1 MKKKILIIAV
11 IVLAIVAAI
20 CTAIVISN
28 NDNNK
33 SGKLKSV
40 SDVKTMFN
48 SIYEDLGDELP
59 SLETESVDASDE
71 TLVTT
76 YTGLKSNKYVDELIV
91 SEPFINA
98 QAYSAVVVIAKD
110 GANIEDMKKEML
122 DNINMNKWVCV
133 SAGKLYITNNGN
145 VIFLIMANDD
155 WAKPVYEEFKK
166 YVDNK
171 VGKELEKTNELQD
184 IELPPE
190 MIVE

>member
-1 MKKKILIIAV
+1 MKKKILIVAA

-59 SLETESVDASDE
+59 SLETESIDANDE
-71 TLVTT
+71 NLVTA
-76 YTGLKSNKYVDELIV
+76 YTGLKSNKYVAELIV

-122 DNINMNKWVCV
+122 DNIDMNKWVCV
-133 SAGKLYITNNGN
+133 SAGKLYITNSGN
-145 VIFLIMANDD
+145 VIFLIMSDDD
-155 WAKPVYEEFKK
+155 WAKPVYEGFKK

-184 IELPPE
+184 IELSPE

>member
-1 MKKKILIIAV
+1 MKKKILIVAA
-11 IVLAIVAAI
+11 IVLAIIAAI

-59 SLETESVDASDE
+59 SLETESVDARDE
-71 TLVTT
+71 NLVTT

-145 VIFLIMANDD
+145 VIFLIMSDDD
-155 WAKPVYEEFKK
+155 WAKPVYEGFKK

-184 IELPPE
+184 IELPSE

>member
-1 MKKKILIIAV
+1 MKKKILIVAV

-33 SGKLKSV
+33 SSKLKSA

-59 SLETESVDASDE
+59 SLETESVDVSDE

-110 GANIEDMKKEML
+110 GANIEDMKTEML
-122 DNINMNKWVCV
+122 ENINMNKWVCV

-155 WAKPVYEEFKK
+155 WAKPVYEGFKK

>member
-1 MKKKILIIAV
+1 MKKKILIVAA

-71 TLVTT
+71 NLVTT
-76 YTGLKSNKYVDELIV
+76 YTGLKSNKYVDKLIV

-145 VIFLIMANDD
+145 VIFLIMSDDD
-155 WAKPVYEEFKK
+155 WAKPVYEGFKK

-190 MIVE
+190 MIEE

>member
-1 MKKKILIIAV
+1 MKKKILIVAA

-59 SLETESVDASDE
+59 SLETESIDASDE
-71 TLVTT
+71 NLVTA
-76 YTGLKSNKYVDELIV
+76 YTGLKSNKYVAELIV

-122 DNINMNKWVCV
+122 DNIDMNKWVCV
-133 SAGKLYITNNGN
+133 SAGKLYITNSGN
-145 VIFLIMANDD
+145 VIFLIMSDDD
-155 WAKPVYEEFKK
+155 WAKPVYEGFKK

-184 IELPPE
+184 IELPSE

>member
-1 MKKKILIIAV
+1 
-11 IVLAIVAAI
+11 
-20 CTAIVISN
+20 
-28 NDNNK
+28 
-33 SGKLKSV
+33 
-40 SDVKTMFN
+40 MFN

-59 SLETESVDASDE
+59 SLETESIDASDE
-71 TLVTT
+71 NLVTT
-76 YTGLKSNKYVDELIV
+76 YTGLKSNKYVAELIV

-133 SAGKLYITNNGN
+133 SAGKLYITNSGN
-145 VIFLIMANDD
+145 VIFLIMSDDD
-155 WAKPVYEEFKK
+155 WAKPVYEGFKK

-184 IELPPE
+184 IELPSE

>member
-1 MKKKILIIAV
+1 MKKKILIVAA

-59 SLETESVDASDE
+59 SLETESIDASDE
-71 TLVTT
+71 NLVTT
-76 YTGLKSNKYVDELIV
+76 YTGLKSNKYVAELIV

-122 DNINMNKWVCV
+122 DNIDMNKWVCV
-133 SAGKLYITNNGN
+133 SAGKLYITNSGN
-145 VIFLIMANDD
+145 VIFLIMSDDD
-155 WAKPVYEEFKK
+155 WAKPVYEGFKK

-184 IELPPE
+184 IELSPE

>member
-1 MKKKILIIAV
+1 MKKKILIVAA

-59 SLETESVDASDE
+59 SLETESVDARDE
-71 TLVTT
+71 NLVTT

-145 VIFLIMANDD
+145 VIFLIMSDDD
-155 WAKPVYEEFKK
+155 WAKPVYEGFKK

-184 IELPPE
+184 IELPSE

>member
-1 MKKKILIIAV
+1 MKKKILIVAA

-59 SLETESVDASDE
+59 SLETESIDASDE
-71 TLVTT
+71 NLVTT
-76 YTGLKSNKYVDELIV
+76 YTGLKSNKYVAELIV

-133 SAGKLYITNNGN
+133 SAGKLYITNSGN
-145 VIFLIMANDD
+145 VIFLIMSDDD
-155 WAKPVYEEFKK
+155 WAKPVYEGFKK

-184 IELPPE
+184 IELPSE

>member
-1 MKKKILIIAV
+1 MKKKILIVAA

-59 SLETESVDASDE
+59 SLETESIDASDE
-71 TLVTT
+71 NLVTA
-76 YTGLKSNKYVDELIV
+76 YTGLKSNKYVAELIV

-122 DNINMNKWVCV
+122 DNIDMNKWVCV
-133 SAGKLYITNNGN
+133 SAGKLYITNSGN
-145 VIFLIMANDD
+145 VIFLIMSDDD
-155 WAKPVYEEFKK
+155 WAKPVYEGFKK

-184 IELPPE
+184 IELSPE

>member
-1 MKKKILIIAV
+1 MKKKILIVAA

-59 SLETESVDASDE
+59 SLETESVDARDE
-71 TLVTT
+71 NLVTT

-145 VIFLIMANDD
+145 VIFLIMSDDD
-155 WAKPVYEEFKK
+155 WAKPVYEGFKK

-190 MIVE
+190 MIAE

>member
-1 MKKKILIIAV
+1 MKKKILIVAA

-28 NDNNK
+28 NHNNK

-59 SLETESVDASDE
+59 SLETESIDASDE
-71 TLVTT
+71 NLVTA
-76 YTGLKSNKYVDELIV
+76 YTGLKSNKYVAELIV

-122 DNINMNKWVCV
+122 DNIDMNKWVCV
-133 SAGKLYITNNGN
+133 SAGKLYITNSGN
-145 VIFLIMANDD
+145 VIFLIMSDDD
-155 WAKPVYEEFKK
+155 WAKPVYEGFKK

-184 IELPPE
+184 IELSPE

>member
-1 MKKKILIIAV
+1 MKKKILIVAV

-33 SGKLKSV
+33 SSKLKSA

-59 SLETESVDASDE
+59 SLETESVDVSDE

-155 WAKPVYEEFKK
+155 WAKPVYEGFKK

>member
-1 MKKKILIIAV
+1 MKKKILIVAV

-33 SGKLKSV
+33 SSKLKSA
-40 SDVKTMFN
+40 SDVKAMFN

-59 SLETESVDASDE
+59 SLETESVDANDE

-155 WAKPVYEEFKK
+155 WAKPVYEGFKK

>member
-1 MKKKILIIAV
+1 MKKKILIVAA

-59 SLETESVDASDE
+59 SLETESIDASDE
-71 TLVTT
+71 NLVTA
-76 YTGLKSNKYVDELIV
+76 YTGLKSNKYVAELIV

-122 DNINMNKWVCV
+122 DNIDMNKWVCV
-133 SAGKLYITNNGN
+133 SAGKLYITNSGN
-145 VIFLIMANDD
+145 VIFLIMSDDD
-155 WAKPVYEEFKK
+155 WAKPVYEGFKK

-171 VGKELEKTNELQD
+171 VDKELEKTNELQD
-184 IELPPE
+184 IELSPE

>member
-1 MKKKILIIAV
+1 MKKKILIVAA

-71 TLVTT
+71 NLVTT
-76 YTGLKSNKYVDELIV
+76 YTGLKSNKYVAELIV

-133 SAGKLYITNNGN
+133 SAGKLYITNSGN
-145 VIFLIMANDD
+145 VIFLIMSDDD
-155 WAKPVYEEFKK
+155 WAKPVYEGFKK

-184 IELPPE
+184 IELPSE